1 MFDTAIIRYVRAQ
14 AIATV
19 APTRIG
25 TRILVLL
32 IKSPVINE
40 INPIIR
46 IGRKKCIAK
55 PVIPVMLSVNMMVTD
70 KPTKPAILAFFKF
83 MP

>member
-1 MFDTAIIRYVRAQ
+1 MFDTAIIRYVIAQ

-25 TRILVLL
+25 ARTLVLL

-46 IGRKKCIAK
+46 IGGMKCFVK

-70 KPTKPAILAFFKF
+70 KPTKPVILAFLKF
-83 MP
+83 ML